1 MKIKN
6 IGVGFVGLAI
16 LVVAIF
22 VGLDKCGSSSKKLH
36 NLELEFKTTKAL
48 ADAERVAKNKIIEE
62 QADGIEEKDKEIKKL
77 SSAVIKTN
85 KDLTK
90 VTGEL
95 GELKKEFASL
105 EECQV
110 QYNKLVVAFNFAMSM
125 VEKLGMPIE
134 YYDEL
139 GVKQIKFPE
148 GSITFGLNEKYEKQ
162 VKISL
167 AYKSMYES
175 SEGLLRIQTTRVVE
189 LEKFNKK
196 IKLIT
201 GIKTGIG
208 VVILIAV
215 IGALI

>member
-1 MKIKN
+1 MKIKHL
-6 IGVGFVGLAI
+6 IVGLVG
-16 LVVAIF
+16 LVVLVGLIWF
-22 VGLDKCGSSSKKLH
+22 GLDKLGSSSRKLRD
-36 NLELEFKTTKAL
+36 LELQFTTTKVL
-48 ADAERVAKNKIIEE
+48 ADAERVAKNKIIEN
-62 QADGIEEKDKEIKKL
+62 QARGIEEKDKEIKKL
-77 SSAVIKTN
+77 SSDVIETN

-90 VTGEL
+90 VRGKL
-95 GELKKEFASL
+95 GDLEKKFTSL

-110 QYNKLVVAFNFAMSM
+110 QYNNIVIALNFAMSM

-139 GVKQIKFPE
+139 GVKQIRFPE

-175 SEGLLRIQTTRVVE
+175 SEGLLGIQTNRVIE
-189 LEKFNKK
+189 LEKDNKRIK
-196 IKLIT
+196 ITT

-208 VVILIAV
+208 IIILIAV
-215 IGALI
+215 IGAFI